1 MIKGAIFDVDG
12 TLLDSMGIWEDAGKR
27 YLHSIRVEPEE
38 NLSTVLFSM
47 TLEEGA
53 IYVRERYS
61 LSQTVPEIVQGV
73 LDEVRDF
80 YYEEAPL
87 KEGAKELL
95 QALAERKIPMA
106 VATSSE
112 REYVEAAFRRLHIR
126 QYFKEIFTCSEVGA
140 GKSQP
145 LIYET
150 AANCLGTK
158 PEETYVFEDVLHAI
172 RTANGAGFQT
182 VGIYDKYSE
191 KDQEEIKRHASF
203 YLPDFKN
210 IERKVKNENGINN
223 RWK

>member
-126 QYFKEIFTCSEVGA
+126 QYFKEIFTCSE
-140 GKSQP
+140 
-145 LIYET
+145 
-150 AANCLGTK
+150 NCLGTK